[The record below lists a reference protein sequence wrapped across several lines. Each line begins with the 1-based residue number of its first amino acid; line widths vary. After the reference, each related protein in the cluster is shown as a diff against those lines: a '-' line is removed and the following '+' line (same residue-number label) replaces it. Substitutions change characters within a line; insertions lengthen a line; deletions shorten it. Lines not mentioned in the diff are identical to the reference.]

1 MTDKNDVSF
10 TVVNNQSELIQSLVI
25 RDEAIRTLERV
36 IMRVTIHLKRSL
48 QGLAA

>member
-1 MTDKNDVSF
+1 MTDKNDLSF
-10 TVVNNQSELIQSLVI
+10 TVVNNQSELIQSLVM

-36 IMRVTIHLKRSL
+36 IMHVTIHLKRRL